1 MPQPFSWSFFPCFF
15 MPHSKSIEDG
25 FRVRKPNN
33 LGFTTWQV
41 SKIDKVDNVHVARSV
56 GKPWWLGNALES
68 CTSRAA
74 LEIKRLR
81 AKLEK
86 TRYKPGSRNN
96 PGRQYRK
103 KGYTK
108 EKARQEYTKKNVR
121 KTYCKKR
128 QNDSV
133 AGWAQFR
140 KRLQKSVSD
149 PMMAYEKLKEF
160 GFLHEPRRCLACG
173 CESLCPP
180 VGNSASD
187 VLSVYVQ
194 CGRRACRCKSN
205 VVSYGVFRGL
215 RLNCCDLLRAVKTTV
230 AKRTCVLH
238 TQPLWSYQP
247 R

>member
-1 MPQPFSWSFFPCFF
+1 MT
-15 MPHSKSIEDG
+15 
-25 FRVRKPNN
+25 RKC
-33 LGFTTWQV
+33 LGC
-41 SKIDKVDNVHVARSV
+41 
-56 GKPWWLGNALES
+56 GKAGHRLES
-68 CTSRAA
+68 CTSKAA
-74 LEIKRLR
+74 LQIKRLR

-86 TRYKPGSRNN
+86 TRHKPGSRNN

-133 AGWAQFR
+133 AGWSQFR
-140 KRLQKSVSD
+140 KRLPKSVSD

-180 VGNSASD
+180 VENSASD

-194 CGRRACRCKSN
+194 HGRRACRCKSN

-215 RLNCCDLLRAVKTTV
+215 RLNCCDLLRAIENYCGQTYMRAPHV
-230 AKRTCVLH
+230 ATMELATSLGRDTCSPPH
-238 TQPLWSYQP
+238 PTIA
-247 R
+247 